1 MTCIVLKPHN
11 VGNSELMIL
20 HFIDFLKRRYSR
32 DVTRI
37 SRTQSI
43 VFATFATSKYPVF
56 LFGHIVTCSVWETK
70 TCKDLDQFWRENM
83 KLKYCNCQCW
93 FYLAISL
100 PFGCG
105 DYDQKSFYPKANYN
119 VEMWPYRSTLF
130 AIMIQFMMV
139 RWWLLFA
146 VLRLLCMHGS
156 NNLLSRKIICF
167 P

>member
-43 VFATFATSKYPVF
+43 VFCNICDVEVSC
-56 LFGHIVTCSVWETK
+56 ISVWSH
-70 TCKDLDQFWRENM
+70 CNMFCMRDENM
-83 KLKYCNCQCW
+83 QRFGPILKRKHETKYCNCQCW